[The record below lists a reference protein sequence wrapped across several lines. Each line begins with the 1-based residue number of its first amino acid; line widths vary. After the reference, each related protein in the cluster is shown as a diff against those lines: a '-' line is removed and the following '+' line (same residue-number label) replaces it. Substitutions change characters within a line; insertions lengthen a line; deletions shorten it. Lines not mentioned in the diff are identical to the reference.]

1 MKFTHLKNK
10 RRVRISINC
19 GDLKDLSI
27 HTTVL
32 DIRNGLFGK
41 VPYDNAANYLLRDL
55 EKSKATAYSA
65 VGQQFVGSGDQYI
78 MWETPAFEMQLML
91 LP

>member
-55 EKSKATAYSA
+55 ENNKSASYSK

-78 MWETPAFEMQLML
+78 MWTTPDFYMELML

>member
-1 MKFTHLKNK
+1 MQYKHLKNK
-10 RRVRISINC
+10 RRIRISISC
-19 GDLKDLSI
+19 GALEDLSI

-55 EKSKATAYSA
+55 ENNKSASYSK

-78 MWETPAFEMQLML
+78 MWTTPDFYMELML